1 VSNPSSSK
9 AKIRPV
15 APKLFEL
22 IEGTVY
28 GDLWQR
34 PQLSR
39 RDRSLI
45 TVAAL
50 IGMRQTDQLRSH
62 FEKALGNG
70 VTAEE
75 IGETITHLAVY
86 AGFPAAIS
94 AALVAKPLLVER
106 GLLPAEDPPA
116 RTDAQPR

>member
-1 VSNPSSSK
+1 MANPSSSK

-34 PQLSR
+34 PELSA

-50 IGMRQTDQLRSH
+50 IGMRQTDQMRSH
-62 FEKALGNG
+62 LEKALDNG

-75 IGETITHLAVY
+75 IGEIITHLSVY
-86 AGFPAAIS
+86 AGFPAALS
-94 AALVAKPLLVER
+94 AALAARPLLEEL
-106 GLLPAEDPPA
+106 GLISEGEG
-116 RTDAQPR
+116 R

>member
-1 VSNPSSSK
+1 MANPSSSK
-9 AKIRPV
+9 AKIRAV

-28 GDLWQR
+28 GDLWTR
-34 PQLSR
+34 TELSS

-45 TVAAL
+45 TIAAL
-50 IGMRQTDQLRSH
+50 IGMRQTDQMRSH
-62 FEKALGNG
+62 FEKALDNG

-75 IGETITHLAVY
+75 IGEVITHLSIY

-94 AALVAKPLLVER
+94 AALVARPLLEEL
-106 GLLPAEDPPA
+106 GLISE
-116 RTDAQPR
+116 AQAQ

>member
-1 VSNPSSSK
+1 MANPSSSK
-9 AKIRPV
+9 ARIRTV

-34 PQLSR
+34 EQLGR

-45 TVAAL
+45 TLAAL
-50 IGMRQTDQLRSH
+50 IALRQSDQMRSH
-62 FEKALGNG
+62 FEKALDNG

-75 IGETITHLAVY
+75 IGEMITHLSIY

-94 AALVAKPLLVER
+94 AALVAKPLLIER
-106 GLLPAEDPPA
+106 GLITEDA
-116 RTDAQPR
+116 AS

>member
-1 VSNPSSSK
+1 VANPSSSK

-22 IEGTVY
+22 IEETVY
-28 GDLWQR
+28 GDIWRR
-34 PQLSR
+34 PELSP

-50 IGMRQTDQLRSH
+50 IGMRQTDQMRSH
-62 FEKALGNG
+62 LEKALDNG

-75 IGETITHLAVY
+75 IGEIITHLSIY

-94 AALVAKPLLVER
+94 AALVARPLL
-106 GLLPAEDPPA
+106 EDLGMIREDRA
-116 RTDAQPR
+116 K

>member
-1 VSNPSSSK
+1 MANPSSSK
-9 AKIRPV
+9 GKIRPV

-34 PQLSR
+34 EQLSR

-45 TVAAL
+45 TLAAL
-50 IGMRQTDQLRSH
+50 IAMRQTDQMRSH
-62 FEKALGNG
+62 FEKALDHG

-75 IGETITHLAVY
+75 IGEMITHLSIY

-94 AALVAKPLLVER
+94 AALTAKPLLAEL
-106 GLLPAEDPPA
+106 GLIDEEIA
-116 RTDAQPR
+116 T

>member
-1 VSNPSSSK
+1 MANPSSSK

-22 IEGTVY
+22 IEETVY

-34 PQLSR
+34 EELCR

-45 TVAAL
+45 TLAAL
-50 IGMRQTDQLRSH
+50 IAMRQTDQMRSH
-62 FEKALGNG
+62 FEKALDNG
-70 VTAEE
+70 ITAEE
-75 IGETITHLAVY
+75 IGEMITHLSIY

-94 AALVAKPLLVER
+94 AALVAKPLLIER
-106 GLLPAEDPPA
+106 GLIAEDAAP
-116 RTDAQPR
+116 

>member
-1 VSNPSSSK
+1 MANPSSSK
-9 AKIRPV
+9 AEIRTV

-34 PQLSR
+34 PELCA

-45 TVAAL
+45 TLAAL
-50 IGMRQTDQLRSH
+50 IGMRQTDQMRSH
-62 FEKALGNG
+62 FEKALENG
-70 VTAEE
+70 LTVKE
-75 IGETITHLAVY
+75 IGEMITHLSIY

-94 AALVAKPLLVER
+94 AALAAKPLLLEL
-106 GLLPAEDPPA
+106 GLID
-116 RTDAQPR
+116 RDVPR

>member
-1 VSNPSSSK
+1 MANPSSSK

-15 APKLFEL
+15 APKLFDL
-22 IEGTVY
+22 IEETVY

-34 PQLSR
+34 EALGR

-45 TVAAL
+45 TLAAL
-50 IGMRQTDQLRSH
+50 IAMRQTDQMRSH
-62 FEKALGNG
+62 FEKALDNG
-70 VTAEE
+70 ITAEE
-75 IGETITHLAVY
+75 IGEMITHLSIY

-106 GLLPAEDPPA
+106 GLINEDA
-116 RTDAQPR
+116 VQ

>member
-1 VSNPSSSK
+1 MANPSSSK

-34 PQLSR
+34 PELSP

-50 IGMRQTDQLRSH
+50 IGMRQTDQMRSH
-62 FEKALGNG
+62 LEKALDNG

-75 IGETITHLAVY
+75 IGEIITHLSVY
-86 AGFPAAIS
+86 AGFPAALS
-94 AALVAKPLLVER
+94 AALAARPLLEEL
-106 GLLPAEDPPA
+106 GLISEAEA
-116 RTDAQPR
+116 R